1 MINIGLLGLGTVGQG
16 VVNILSQKKVE
27 LESVLDDEIEI
38 KKILVEDLG
47 KKRDIE
53 IDKEKLTLDPLEIT
67 EDESIDIVVE
77 VTGDLELSY
86 KLIKRAIENGKHVI
100 TANKAVVSAYFEELS
115 YLAEKHKVYFLYEAS
130 VGGGIPVLKPL
141 KDQIQFNTINKVQ
154 GILNGTCNFILTK
167 MSDEALDY
175 GLALK
180 EAQELGYAEADPAAD
195 VEGLDTMR
203 KLRILSSL
211 ALGGSITEDD
221 IVYTGIDKI
230 TAFDIALLAKKNR
243 RVKLIG
249 EAIKKEGTYS
259 AIVWP
264 KALGQSSPL
273 KNVDGPLNSV
283 LIEGDL
289 SETLNFYGPGAGM
302 YPTAN
307 AIWTDIIDC
316 ILKNGSLK
324 SPLKNNKLEKGENNF
339 TRFYLRIA
347 DYKTKDWLD
356 FSDIIEEILE
366 DNEDLAI
373 ITKKLS
379 LKVIVEK
386 LAELGDDMYTLIA
399 YED

>member
-16 VVNILSQKKVE
+16 VVNILSKKRDE
-27 LESVLDDEIEI
+27 LEIVLNDEIQI
-38 KKILVEDLG
+38 KRILVKDLE

-53 IDKEKLTLDPLEIT
+53 VESEKLTLDPLSIT
-67 EDESIDIVVE
+67 EDEAIDIVVE
-77 VTGDLELSY
+77 VTGDVELSY
-86 KLIKRAIENGKHVI
+86 KLIKRAMENGKHVV

-115 YLAEKHKVYFLYEAS
+115 YLAEKNEVYFLYEAS

-141 KDQIQFNTINKVQ
+141 KDQIQFNSINKVQ

-167 MSDEALDY
+167 MSDEGLDY
-175 GLALK
+175 DEVLK

-211 ALGGSITEDD
+211 ALGTSITEDD
-221 IVYTGIDKI
+221 IVYSGIDKI
-230 TAFDIALLAKKNR
+230 SALDIELLARKNR

-249 EAIKKEGTYS
+249 EATKNEDKYTTV
-259 AIVWP
+259 VWP
-264 KALGQSSPL
+264 KAVSESSPL
-273 KNVDGPLNSV
+273 KNVDGAFNSI

-289 SETLNFYGPGAGM
+289 SNTLNFYGPGAGM

-316 ILKNGSLK
+316 LLENGSK
-324 SPLKNNKLEKGENNF
+324 SSPLKNNKLQKDEHNF
-339 TRFYLRIA
+339 SRFYLRVS
-347 DYKTKDWLD
+347 DYKIQDGVD
-356 FSDIIEEILE
+356 FIDIIDEILE
-366 DNEDLAI
+366 DNQDLAI
-373 ITKKLS
+373 ITKKLT
-379 LKVIVEK
+379 LDIIVEK
-386 LAELGDDMYTLIA
+386 LAELSDDRYTLIA

>member
-16 VVNILSQKKVE
+16 VVNILSKKRDE
-27 LESVLDDEIEI
+27 LEIVLNDEIQI
-38 KKILVEDLG
+38 KRILVKDLE

-53 IDKEKLTLDPLEIT
+53 VESEKLTLDPLSIT
-67 EDESIDIVVE
+67 EDEAIDIVVE
-77 VTGDLELSY
+77 VTGDVELSY
-86 KLIKRAIENGKHVI
+86 KLIKRAMENGKHVV

-115 YLAEKHKVYFLYEAS
+115 YLAEKNEVYFLYEAS

-141 KDQIQFNTINKVQ
+141 KDQIQFNSINKVQ

-167 MSDEALDY
+167 MSDEGLDY
-175 GLALK
+175 DEVLK

-211 ALGGSITEDD
+211 ALGTSITEDD
-221 IVYTGIDKI
+221 IVYSGIDKI
-230 TAFDIALLAKKNR
+230 SALDIELLARKNR

-249 EAIKKEGTYS
+249 EATKNEDKYTTV
-259 AIVWP
+259 VWP
-264 KALGQSSPL
+264 KAVSESSPL
-273 KNVDGPLNSV
+273 KNVDGAFNSI

-289 SETLNFYGPGAGM
+289 SNTLNFYGPGAGM

-316 ILKNGSLK
+316 LLENGSK
-324 SPLKNNKLEKGENNF
+324 SSPLKNNKLQKDEHNF
-339 TRFYLRIA
+339 SKFYLRVS
-347 DYKTKDWLD
+347 DYKIQDGVD
-356 FSDIIEEILE
+356 FIDIIDEILE
-366 DNEDLAI
+366 DNQDLAI
-373 ITKKLS
+373 ITKKLT
-379 LKVIVEK
+379 LDIIVEK
-386 LAELGDDMYTLIA
+386 LAELSDDRYTLIA

>member
-16 VVNILSQKKVE
+16 VVNILSKKRDE
-27 LESVLDDEIEI
+27 LEIVLNDEIQI
-38 KKILVEDLG
+38 KRILVKDLE

-53 IDKEKLTLDPLEIT
+53 VESEKLTLDPLSIT
-67 EDESIDIVVE
+67 EDEAIDIVVE
-77 VTGDLELSY
+77 VTGDVELSY
-86 KLIKRAIENGKHVI
+86 KLIKRAMENGKHVV

-115 YLAEKHKVYFLYEAS
+115 YLAEKNEVYFLYEAS

-141 KDQIQFNTINKVQ
+141 KDQIQFNSINKVQ

-167 MSDEALDY
+167 MSDEGLDY
-175 GLALK
+175 DEVLK

-211 ALGGSITEDD
+211 ALGTSITEDD
-221 IVYTGIDKI
+221 IVYSGIDKI
-230 TAFDIALLAKKNR
+230 SALDIELLARKNR

-249 EAIKKEGTYS
+249 EATKNEDKYTTV
-259 AIVWP
+259 VWP
-264 KALGQSSPL
+264 KAVSESSPL
-273 KNVDGPLNSV
+273 KNVDGAFNSI

-289 SETLNFYGPGAGM
+289 SNTLNFYGPGAGM

-316 ILKNGSLK
+316 LLENGSK
-324 SPLKNNKLEKGENNF
+324 SSPLKNNKLQKDEHNF
-339 TRFYLRIA
+339 SRFYLRVS
-347 DYKTKDWLD
+347 DYKAQDWVD
-356 FSDIIEEILE
+356 FSDIIEEVIE
-366 DNEDLAI
+366 DSQDLAI
-373 ITKKLS
+373 ITKKLT
-379 LKVIVEK
+379 LEIIVEK
-386 LAELGDDMYTLIA
+386 LAELRDDRYTLIA

>member
-16 VVNILSQKKVE
+16 VVNILSKKRDE
-27 LESVLDDEIEI
+27 LEIVLNDEIQI
-38 KKILVEDLG
+38 KRILVKDLE

-53 IDKEKLTLDPLEIT
+53 VESEKLTLDPLSIT
-67 EDESIDIVVE
+67 EDEAIDIVVE
-77 VTGDLELSY
+77 VTGDVELSY
-86 KLIKRAIENGKHVI
+86 KLIKRAMENGKHVV

-115 YLAEKHKVYFLYEAS
+115 YLAEKNEVYFLYEAS

-141 KDQIQFNTINKVQ
+141 KDQIQFNSINKVQ

-167 MSDEALDY
+167 MSDEGLDY
-175 GLALK
+175 DEVLK

-211 ALGGSITEDD
+211 ALGASITEDD
-221 IVYTGIDKI
+221 IVYSGIDKI
-230 TAFDIALLAKKNR
+230 SALDIELLARKNR

-249 EAIKKEGTYS
+249 EATKNEDKYTTV
-259 AIVWP
+259 VWP
-264 KALGQSSPL
+264 KAVSESSPL
-273 KNVDGPLNSV
+273 KNVDGAFNSI

-289 SETLNFYGPGAGM
+289 SNTLNFYGPGAGM

-316 ILKNGSLK
+316 LLENGSK
-324 SPLKNNKLEKGENNF
+324 SSPLKNNKLQKDEHNF
-339 TRFYLRIA
+339 SKFYLRVS
-347 DYKTKDWLD
+347 DYKIQDGVD
-356 FSDIIEEILE
+356 FIDIIDEILE
-366 DNEDLAI
+366 DNQDLAI
-373 ITKKLS
+373 ITKKLT
-379 LKVIVEK
+379 LDIIVEK
-386 LAELGDDMYTLIA
+386 LAELSDDRYTLIA